1 MAIVKKIKEPTAA
14 AKVAAGHAGATPE
27 DPIDALIIG
36 AGPSGRTYD
45 LHLKVCFLDINTFIR
60 NGLFAESSKRST
72 ASLRHYSRTPISPW
86 WHLDRSYPGVLDAA
100 GSRLRI

>member
-36 AGPSGRTYD
+36 AGPSGRKHD
-45 LHLKVCFLDINTFIR
+45 PHMKVWVLDINSFIR
-60 NGLFAESSKRST
+60 NGVFAESSKRST
-72 ASLRHYSRTPISPW
+72 ASLRDYS
-86 WHLDRSYPGVLDAA
+86 
-100 GSRLRI
+100 